1 MNKHISTIFYLALL
15 LVSAVLTGC
24 IKEKGSDYCPT
35 AAHYLIVRS
44 FDADNKEITGT
55 GAVREVVLYVFDN
68 NGAYTGKII
77 GAENAHIPLDYPE
90 GSQLTLVGWAN
101 SQNGKQI
108 MPQLAQGTPI
118 DQALVTLTEN
128 SSQPAAVPAGSKAS
142 PQIGSSSASPDDL
155 FWGTGVVSLNSLE
168 GQTEVGHEL
177 NIKRKVASISV
188 VIKGLQEW
196 AGTSDT
202 DFSIVING
210 TRKSIDFRGNKVGNP
225 TLYLHQL
232 LKNENGLFVTGIF
245 NTFPSADTRITIDVY
260 KGSEKIYTVTTDGE
274 NKPFVLDEGRLLN
287 VFIDF
292 TRNAAVTFTVTEW
305 GKVDINQDF

>member
-15 LVSAVLTGC
+15 LASAVLTGC

-68 NGAYTGKII
+68 KGAYTGKII
-77 GAENAHIPLDYPE
+77 ASENERVPLNYPE
-90 GSQLTLVGWAN
+90 GSQLTIVGWGN
-101 SQNGKQI
+101 SQSGKQV
-108 MPQLAQGTPI
+108 MPQLAPGTPI
-118 DQALVTLTEN
+118 DQAVVTLVEN
-128 SSQPAAVPAGSKAS
+128 SSQPIVAPIGSKAS
-142 PQIGSSSASPDDL
+142 PEISSYSASPDDL
-155 FWGTGVVSLNSLE
+155 FWGMSPIALNSIE

-177 NIKRKVASISV
+177 DIKRKVASMSV

-210 TRKSIDFRGNKVGNP
+210 TRKSIDFKGNKVGDP
-225 TLYLHQL
+225 TLYLQQL
-232 LKNENGLFVTGIF
+232 LKNENGQFVTGIF
-245 NTFPSADTRITIDVY
+245 NTFPSADTQITIDIY
-260 KGSEKIYTVTTDGE
+260 KGNEKIYTVTTDGD

-292 TRNAAVTFTVTEW
+292 TRNVGVSVTVTEW